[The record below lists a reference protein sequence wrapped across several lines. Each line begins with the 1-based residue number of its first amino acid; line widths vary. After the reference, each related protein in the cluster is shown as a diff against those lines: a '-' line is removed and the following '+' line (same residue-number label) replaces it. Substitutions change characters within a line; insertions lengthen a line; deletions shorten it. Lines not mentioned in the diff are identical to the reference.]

1 MKYRWLIVM
10 VCLSSAAGLLPA
22 AGVVANDGPFAV
34 TASIQIGVTIP
45 ARFDPTVTG
54 HELCIQSTGAD
65 PYTIAIAP
73 GTHSTS
79 TGHCVAAD
87 PTYFQNQ
94 ESIPLWVIPE

>member
-1 MKYRWLIVM
+1 M
-10 VCLSSAAGLLPA
+10 VCLLSAAGLLPA
-22 AGVVANDGPFAV
+22 GDAVAEDGLRSA
-34 TASIQIGVTIP
+34 TASAQVGVTIP
-45 ARFDPTVTG
+45 ARFDPTVTE